1 MFTQGSSAARRA
13 QQYLSLLRRLN
24 TCTGPGK
31 VGSFSSENLPK
42 SPLFSSENDRGFSG
56 NDVLPRALVP
66 LHLQTGFRYFSAN
79 PLQFCESQDDEFSE
93 LDAKETK
100 EAEGSKVEI
109 SSQWKTID
117 VLFREAMGLD
127 EISETKRLALDVEG
141 LSDLPPEEQVEK
153 LKSKLQSQ
161 SEIINKL
168 RENVDDLEM
177 KIKELNRKH
186 ASLVNSMN
194 QKAQRFAESKKSSI
208 DNNTEGVPSLTSV
221 FSKEEKMRMPSLTS
235 IFSKEEKKSESSID
249 NNTEGVSSLTSIFSK
264 EQKKSVKAEQKKKKM
279 KMQKKAEG
287 VSGSLE
293 HPWPEWV
300 QFLEHLNERGYL
312 SKALNFP
319 GGPVDL
325 RGLSTE
331 ELYAFIKFA
340 AVNFAKDHPEISKL
354 LSGSDVRKTVLFGC
368 PSVEIK
374 VVLAAKRLR
383 SFRRIEDTAN
393 GPINL
398 ENTNNA
404 PSAKVSKGKS
414 LELEDLVRLL
424 CAFGL
429 NAEKSQLSVPDETKQ
444 SVVNLLKE
452 LIDFSSSSV
461 NDG

>member
-79 PLQFCESQDDEFSE
+79 PLQFCESQDDDFSE

-194 QKAQRFAESKKSSI
+194 QKAQRFAESKK
-208 DNNTEGVPSLTSV
+208 
-221 FSKEEKMRMPSLTS
+221 
-235 IFSKEEKKSESSID
+235 SSID

-383 SFRRIEDTAN
+383 SFCRIEDTAN

>member
-221 FSKEEKMRMPSLTS
+221 FSKE
-235 IFSKEEKKSESSID
+235 
-249 NNTEGVSSLTSIFSK
+249 
-264 EQKKSVKAEQKKKKM
+264 QKKSVKAEQKKKKM

-383 SFRRIEDTAN
+383 SFCRIEDTAN

>member
-161 SEIINKL
+161 CEIINKL

-194 QKAQRFAESKKSSI
+194 QKAQRFAESKK
-208 DNNTEGVPSLTSV
+208 
-221 FSKEEKMRMPSLTS
+221 
-235 IFSKEEKKSESSID
+235 SSID

-383 SFRRIEDTAN
+383 SFCRIEDTAN